1 MRWFG
6 ACVPAMASGG
16 FAYDGSHSPPT
27 EARMRKKLLQHT
39 LSAAIAAW
47 AMSMAHGPVT
57 ADSHVAQASLS
68 TQTWAL
74 R

>member
-1 MRWFG
+1 
-6 ACVPAMASGG
+6 
-16 FAYDGSHSPPT
+16 
-27 EARMRKKLLQHT
+27 MRKKLLQHT

-68 TQTWAL
+68 TQAWAL